1 MKTISFSMM
10 LVVASV
16 LLSGCGERDQS
27 TTTKRG
33 LVDEKAWNGAHNE
46 FVAKGWSKGD
56 KTSWEN
62 QVRVR
67 GQYQNEDR
75 KSVV

>member
-10 LVVASV
+10 LVAASV
-16 LLSGCGERDQS
+16 LLSGCGERDQA

-46 FVAKGWSKGD
+46 FVAKGWNKGD

-62 QVRVR
+62 QVRAR
-67 GQYQNEDR
+67 GQYQNEYV
-75 KSVV
+75 KTN